1 MESKISEVVSKED
14 LRKAI
19 EKAKKLKQ
27 KAVDNNEII
36 KKDENNNT
44 K

>member
-1 MESKISEVVSKED
+1 MQSKLNEQQV
-14 LRKAI
+14 KAI

>member
-1 MESKISEVVSKED
+1 METKKLTPEQI
-14 LRKAI
+14 KAL
-19 EKAKKLKQ
+19 EKAKKSKQ
-27 KAVDNNEII
+27 KAIENNEII